1 MLQVCY
7 EGQVVGDLSSQ
18 DRILSFSYRDTWL
31 NTPDCFPLTP
41 HLPLVKTTYQG
52 DDVLFFFSNLLPEGT
67 VLSTILKLKRLPQGD
82 IYAQLALLGEEV
94 AGAFSIA
101 PIDTPKFFPEPSYQ
115 VYDSKSLEKDLQQLS
130 YHTPLLM
137 QHAALRLSLAG
148 AQNKIPVKFEKGQF
162 WLPVN
167 GAPSTHILKPAI
179 QPHVVFRDSVWNE
192 ALCLRLAKQC
202 GLNAVS
208 LEVFFCSEP
217 VLVIE
222 RYDRIQK
229 EKKIQRLHQLD
240 FCQLTGRLPDQKY
253 EKEGGISLK
262 MIFDVIDRYTD
273 KPALNRLKALDWIL
287 FNYLIGN
294 ADAHAKNLAVLVL
307 PNNKIQLAPFY
318 DILCTQLYDSLD
330 TRMAMAIGGEYRPE
344 WVRKKNWHQFA
355 QDISINITLLR
366 ERALKLAAKMSQC
379 LPLAANSL
387 ELQEDNCI
395 VQKIAQV
402 IQQHSRWLDAH
413 LLVD

>member
-1 MLQVCY
+1 MLHVCY
-7 EGQVVGDLSSQ
+7 EGQVVGELSSQ
-18 DRILSFSYRDTWL
+18 DRLLSFTYRDTWL
-31 NTPDCFPLTP
+31 NNPECFALSP
-41 HLPLVKTTYQG
+41 HLPLANTPYRG
-52 DDVLFFFSNLLPEGT
+52 DAVLFFFSNLLPEGP

-94 AGAFSIA
+94 AGAFSIVLEKKLA
-101 PIDTPKFFPEPSYQ
+101 SSPEPRYQ
-115 VYDSKSLEKDLQQLS
+115 IYDQTSIEKDLQQLS
-130 YHTPLLM
+130 HHKPLLM

-148 AQNKIPVKFEKGQF
+148 AQNKIPVKFENGHF
-162 WLPVN
+162 WLPVD

-179 QPHVVFRDSVWNE
+179 QPRDVFQDSVWNE

-208 LEVFFCSEP
+208 LEVFFFSEP

-222 RYDRIQK
+222 RYDRIHK
-229 EKKIQRLHQLD
+229 NEKIQRLHQLD

-262 MIFDVIDRYTD
+262 MIFDVLDHYTD
-273 KPALNRLKALDWIL
+273 KPALNRLKVLDWIL

-330 TRMAMAIGGEYRPE
+330 TRMAMAIGGEYRSK
-344 WVRKKNWHQFA
+344 WVRKKNWQQFA
-355 QDISINITLLR
+355 EELSVNMTLLR
-366 ERALKLAAKMSQC
+366 ERALKLSHSMLQQ
-379 LPLAANSL
+379 LPLVANRLSL
-387 ELQEDNCI
+387 SKESRLL
-395 VQKIAQV
+395 QKITQV
-402 IQQHSRWLDAH
+402 IQQHSRWLDVH
-413 LLVD
+413 LRVL